1 MFNIA
6 TNNGQNQI
14 VGIIV
19 NDNAYD
25 SPTASPIQPAL
36 NVLDSSSPPPTNVF
50 LKKPFNSV
58 GDFVTDQNVP
68 ETTFKSTSGL
78 VGR

>member
-25 SPTASPIQPAL
+25 SPTATPIQPAL
-36 NVLDSSSPPPTNVF
+36 DVYSPPATNVF
-50 LKKPFNSV
+50 LKNPLSSI
-58 GDFVTDQNVP
+58 GDIVTDQNLP
-68 ETTFKSTSGL
+68 ETTFKSTSGS

>member
-6 TNNGQNQI
+6 TNNGQNSI

-25 SPTASPIQPAL
+25 SPTAAPVQP
-36 NVLDSSSPPPTNVF
+36 VLDEYSPPETNVF
-50 LKKPFNSV
+50 LKKTV
-58 GDFVTDQNVP
+58 ILP
-68 ETTFKSTSGL
+68 ETTTGRFVSSTKLKKWEIFS
-78 VGR
+78 